1 MALPPPP
8 LAPHQPDSASAPPP
22 PAAGPVRVLAA
33 VAGGATAGSGAAAR
47 GSAGGAAAA
56 MKAVSVLLRH
66 PSGMLMELELRG
78 NAPATRGGGGG
89 GGGGSGSRGVGGG
102 GGGGVR
108 GGSGG
113 AGGEGGEPGAA
124 HLPWLVRAVASSGLV
139 AADLSGYAAA
149 PLAPAALL
157 AAVRRLLHANTA
169 LERLAC
175 SRNGWGAAEVCVNLP
190 SAVLPYIST

>member
-1 MALPPPP
+1 M
-8 LAPHQPDSASAPPP
+8 
-22 PAAGPVRVLAA
+22 RVLAA
-33 VAGGATAGSGAAAR
+33 ASGSTTAGGGAAAR

-56 MKAVSVLLRH
+56 MKAVGVLLRH

-102 GGGGVR
+102 SG
-108 GGSGG
+108 GG
-113 AGGEGGEPGAA
+113 AGGEGGEPGAV

-157 AAVRRLLHANTA
+157 AAVRRLLHTNTA

-190 SAVLPYIST
+190 SARSKHSPGPVHLSMDAPLYGY

>member
-1 MALPPPP
+1 M
-8 LAPHQPDSASAPPP
+8 
-22 PAAGPVRVLAA
+22 RVLAA

-56 MKAVSVLLRH
+56 MKAVGVLLRH

-78 NAPATRGGGGG
+78 NAPATHGGGGGSGGGGG

-157 AAVRRLLHANTA
+157 AAVRRLLHTNTA